1 MRKQSIVSIFKFSYF
16 CRFALVFHTHLI
28 LLPLNQ
34 DLPCLSSNVSIS
46 QIKLMARIAII
57 ITFRSPLIPT
67 LITDILFYKSFIA
80 IITKTPIIT
89 FFLLTALTQDILT
102 IVAPDLILFEGQL
115 STIITNLFFF
125 TRASLITF

>member
-34 DLPCLSSNVSIS
+34 DLPCLSSIAII
-46 QIKLMARIAII
+46 QIILMARSAIS
-57 ITFRSPLIPT
+57 ITFRSSSIPT
-67 LITDILFYKSFIA
+67 LNTDILFYKSFLA
-80 IITKTPIIT
+80 IITKTPITT
-89 FFLLTALTQDILT
+89 FFLLTALTQIILT

>member
-1 MRKQSIVSIFKFSYF
+1 VRKQSIVSIFKFSYF